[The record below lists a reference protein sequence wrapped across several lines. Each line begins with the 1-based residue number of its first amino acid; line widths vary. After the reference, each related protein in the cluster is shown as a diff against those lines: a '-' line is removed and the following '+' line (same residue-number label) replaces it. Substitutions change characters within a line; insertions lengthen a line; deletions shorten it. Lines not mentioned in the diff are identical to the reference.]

1 MGLPG
6 PILIESEMLKSTSQP
21 LHASQAAHTEVS
33 GEGGGLQDS
42 ILDKLFRLSDSENN
56 SQEDSDGGI

>member
-1 MGLPG
+1 MW
-6 PILIESEMLKSTSQP
+6 KSTSQP
-21 LHASQAAHTEVS
+21 LYASRAAHTEVS